1 MTYKI
6 LMLLAFFGSAQL
18 FGQSETYT
26 LEDCIKIAFENNYDL
41 QSAKLVYE
49 TADVNFKQNRNALLP
64 SINGDYNLGVS
75 RGRSIDPFT
84 NDFVNEQLTFSNARL
99 SLDAVVFN
107 GFRLLNSLKQSKLNR
122 AASEMETEEAKQNL
136 AIDVTL
142 SFLQVLNVRD
152 VVRLTEKRLEST
164 NEQLSRLEIL
174 FEEESGDLAAFRDLQ
189 GQISNDEAALIV
201 AKNNLKTAELNL
213 NQILNSSDQIT
224 AAQIEILI
232 DFKPYDA
239 SAEDVYDSAL
249 ENLPTFKARNLRL
262 DAAHKGVAVARSQ
275 YIPQVSVFA
284 NVATNYSSAAR
295 LFTETG
301 NSITE
306 TGDFVTIDAMDIPVL
321 TNQTN
326 FTSEDISYQEQFDN
340 NVNSTVGVA
349 VSVPVFNG
357 FRAKN
362 NVALEKIKKQ
372 QAQVALERTQLNIR
386 QAIEQSHNTMQAAFN
401 RYKVLEKQVAAYAE
415 SFRINEIRFENGV
428 STSVEFISSKNNLE
442 NAQIN
447 LTTSKY
453 EYELQ
458 VRILNYYRGKIAFI

>member
-6 LMLLAFFGSAQL
+6 LIFIAL
-18 FGQSETYT
+18 FESTHIFAQSEKYT
-26 LEDCIKIAFENNYDL
+26 LEDCISIALQNNYDL

-49 TADVNFKQNRNALLP
+49 TADVNYKQNRNALLP
-64 SINGDYNLGVS
+64 SINGNYNLGVS

-107 GFRLLNSLKQSKLNR
+107 GFRLLNGLKQSKLNR
-122 AASEMETEEAKQNL
+122 AASEMETAEAKQNL

-142 SFLQVLNVRD
+142 AFLQVLNGRD
-152 VVRLTEKRLEST
+152 VVKLTEKRLEST
-164 NEQLSRLEIL
+164 NEQLTRLRAL

-189 GQISNDEAALIV
+189 GQITNDEGALILV
-201 AKNNLKTAELNL
+201 KNNLKTAELNL
-213 NQILNSSDQIT
+213 NQLLGSKEQIT

-232 DFKPYDA
+232 DFAPYDA
-239 SAEDVYDSAL
+239 SAEDVYQSAL
-249 ENLPTFKARNLRL
+249 ENLPAFKARNLRL
-262 DAAHKGVAVARSQ
+262 EAARKGVAVARAQ
-275 YIPQVSVFA
+275 YLPEVSVFA
-284 NVATNYSSAAR
+284 SVATNFSSAAR

-301 NSITE
+301 SSIVQ
-306 TGDFVTIDAMDIPVL
+306 TGDFVTINNMDAPVL
-321 TNQTN
+321 SNQTN
-326 FTSEDISYQEQFDN
+326 FVSNDISYQDQFDN
-340 NVNSTVGVA
+340 NLNSAFGVA
-349 VSVPVFNG
+349 VSIPVFNG
-357 FRAKN
+357 FQAKN

-372 QAQVALERTQLNIR
+372 QAQVAVDRTQLEIR
-386 QAIEQSHNTMQAAFN
+386 QAIEQSHNTMQAAYE
-401 RYKVLEKQVAAYAE
+401 RYTVLEKQVAAYAE

-428 STSVEFISSKNNLE
+428 STSVEYITSKNNLE

-458 VRILNYYRGKIAFI
+458 VRILNYYGGSTTI

>member
-18 FGQSETYT
+18 FAQSETYT

-232 DFKPYDA
+232 DFTPYDA
-239 SAEDVYDSAL
+239 SVEDVYISAL
-249 ENLPTFKARNLRL
+249 ENLPTFKACNLRL
-262 DAAHKGVAVARSQ
+262 EAAHKGVAVARSQ

>member
-1 MTYKI
+1 M
-6 LMLLAFFGSAQL
+6 
-18 FGQSETYT
+18 
-26 LEDCIKIAFENNYDL
+26 
-41 QSAKLVYE
+41 
-49 TADVNFKQNRNALLP
+49 
-64 SINGDYNLGVS
+64 
-75 RGRSIDPFT
+75 
-84 NDFVNEQLTFSNARL
+84 
-99 SLDAVVFN
+99 
-107 GFRLLNSLKQSKLNR
+107 
-122 AASEMETEEAKQNL
+122 
-136 AIDVTL
+136 
-142 SFLQVLNVRD
+142 RD

-249 ENLPTFKARNLRL
+249 ENLPAFKARNLRL